1 MIRFL
6 RILNGAISRAGSLWE
21 LVREIVDEYVSPP
34 SDDVGDEVNDLSGL
48 FNGGH
53 DGDKNGNEWPNADE
67 RVATIEPDGAAHF
80 SGNEQYTLVD
90 GD

>member
-34 SDDVGDEVNDLSGL
+34 SDDMGDEVNDLSGL

-53 DGDKNGNEWPNADE
+53 DGGKNGDE
-67 RVATIEPDGAAHF
+67 RAYSDEGRA
-80 SGNEQYTLVD
+80 N
-90 GD
+90 GDACGETSFRDFE